1 MIPKIIWQTQ
11 EPEFK
16 DLLPFQKRVIDTW
29 INLNPGW
36 EHRYIDAKQREQEVK
51 EYNNT
56 LYQAY
61 ILASGVNQADIWRI
75 IVTYKYG
82 GVYADMD
89 SICTLSLDNVLK
101 KHYNNEDM
109 ISTSIGF
116 QVTSNC
122 CVIDGVRNRDYVGV
136 NCSNFATTK
145 NSKTMKSILD
155 EVIVECD
162 TILNSG
168 HNRVFKDHGIPVWL
182 AFSKNAVK
190 NEYGI
195 CYLDDYF
202 IHSKDFKVG
211 FEG

>member
-11 EPEFK
+11 EAKFE
-16 DLLPFQKRVIDTW
+16 DLLPFQKRIIDTW

-36 EHRYIDAKQREQEVK
+36 EHKYTDAKQREQDVK
-51 EYNNT
+51 EYNDT
-56 LYQAY
+56 LHQAY
-61 ILASGVNQADIWRI
+61 MLASGVNQADIWRI
-75 IVTYKYG
+75 IVTYRYG

-109 ISTSIGF
+109 ISTSNGF

-122 CVIDGVRNRDYVGV
+122 CVINGVRMTDSHGI

-155 EVIVECD
+155 EVIVECN

-168 HNRVFKDHGIPVWL
+168 RHKAFKDHGVPVWL
-182 AFSKNAVK
+182 PFSNNAIK
-190 NEYGI
+190 NEYGM

-202 IHSKDFKVG
+202 IHSKDFKRG